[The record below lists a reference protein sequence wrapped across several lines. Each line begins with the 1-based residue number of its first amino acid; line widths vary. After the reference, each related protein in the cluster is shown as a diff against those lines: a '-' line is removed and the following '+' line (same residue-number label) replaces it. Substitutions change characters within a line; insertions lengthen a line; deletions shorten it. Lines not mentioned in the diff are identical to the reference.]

1 MFAGINDTW
10 APIQILSTANG
21 IEKLQFL
28 YNYSFEKK
36 DNKIELKSFDQIAL
50 ALEKEYSMILG
61 DNKRVVSR
69 AELFFWV
76 DVNQESEVFQ
86 MIPTWVLNVKE
97 FSQSSLQWREY
108 QELVNAETAEVMEV
122 GE

>member
-1 MFAGINDTW
+1 M
-10 APIQILSTANG
+10 STANG
-21 IEKLQFL
+21 IEKLQVL

>member
-21 IEKLQFL
+21 IEKLQVL

-86 MIPTWVLNVKE
+86 MIPTWVLNRKGVFTK
-97 FSQSSLQWREY
+97 
-108 QELVNAETAEVMEV
+108 
-122 GE
+122 

>member
-21 IEKLQFL
+21 IEKLQVL

-76 DVNQESEVFQ
+76 DVNQESEVFSNDTN
-86 MIPTWVLNVKE
+86 MGIKRKGVFTK
-97 FSQSSLQWREY
+97 
-108 QELVNAETAEVMEV
+108 
-122 GE
+122 